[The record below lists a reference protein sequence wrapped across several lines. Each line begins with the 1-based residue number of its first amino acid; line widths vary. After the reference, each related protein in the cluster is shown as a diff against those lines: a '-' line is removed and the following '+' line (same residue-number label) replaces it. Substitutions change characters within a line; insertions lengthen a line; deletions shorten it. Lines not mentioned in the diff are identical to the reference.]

1 METKKCP
8 YCGEEIQTVAKKCRY
23 CGKWINQPQVLD
35 TNTTKDNADNGKT
48 TSVTKQ
54 EKAVNKKTD
63 SLKKNKKNSI
73 FHKIVSVF
81 LLRVGIGWLLFHFG
95 GWHIVLG
102 KELSLLAQLIL
113 DTRDLIFEKFGVL
126 VRINNTYYGVINDDR
141 YFDSPIIQ
149 WIMLALALTVW
160 ANGIKET
167 LDIE

>member
-63 SLKKNKKNSI
+63 SLKK
-73 FHKIVSVF
+73 
-81 LLRVGIGWLLFHFG
+81 
-95 GWHIVLG
+95 
-102 KELSLLAQLIL
+102 
-113 DTRDLIFEKFGVL
+113 
-126 VRINNTYYGVINDDR
+126 
-141 YFDSPIIQ
+141 
-149 WIMLALALTVW
+149 
-160 ANGIKET
+160 
-167 LDIE
+167 